1 MIKTVGIVGLGALGV
16 LYGSLLLEK
25 MDRED
30 LLIIADEER
39 IRRYQA
45 EGVYA
50 NGKRCDFRYV
60 TPEEG
65 EEVDLLIFAVK
76 YMALEE
82 AVEMARPF
90 CGERTIVMS
99 FLNGV
104 SSEQMIENIL
114 KPKRLLYSC
123 VQGMDATRVE
133 TPPRCSSADIPPEG
147 RGCHPARAGRVAY
160 ERNAARLGDAV
171 DRQVFYSKAGYIAFG
186 EKDSSRSEA
195 VCEAEEF
202 FERTGLA
209 YQIPKDIR
217 HQLYSKWML
226 NVGVNQTC
234 AVFGVDYGGVQK
246 PGKYRDIMV
255 TAMKEAGSVAA
266 AEGIQ
271 LTEEDLQGWLNIIDG
286 LAPNGQPS
294 MRQDALAGRQTEVE
308 LFAGTVCALGRRH
321 GIPVPQNE
329 EFYRLL
335 TR

>member
-30 LLIIADEER
+30 LLIIADGER

-50 NGKRCDFRYV
+50 NGKKCDFRYV

-82 AVEMARPF
+82 AMEMARPF

-123 VQGMDATRVE
+123 VQGMDATRK
-133 TPPRCSSADIPPEG
+133 
-147 RGCHPARAGRVAY
+147 
-160 ERNAARLGDAV
+160 N
-171 DRQVFYSKAGYIAFG
+171 RQVFYSKVGYIAFG

-195 VCEAEEF
+195 VCEVEEF
-202 FERTGLA
+202 FGRTGLE
-209 YQIPKDIR
+209 YKIPEDIR

-271 LTEEDLQGWLNIIDG
+271 LTEEDLQGWLNTIDG

-335 TR
+335 TRT

>member
-30 LLIIADEER
+30 LRIIADEER

-50 NGKRCDFRYV
+50 NEKRCEFRYV
-60 TPEEG
+60 TPEEA
-65 EEVDLLIFAVK
+65 EPVDLLIFAVK
-76 YMALEE
+76 YMALPE
-82 AVEMARPF
+82 AIEMARPF

-104 SSEQMIENIL
+104 SSEQMIEDVL

-123 VQGMDATRVE
+123 VQGMDATR
-133 TPPRCSSADIPPEG
+133 I
-147 RGCHPARAGRVAY
+147 
-160 ERNAARLGDAV
+160 N
-171 DRQVFYSKAGYIAFG
+171 RQVFYSKAGYIAFG

-195 VCEAEEF
+195 VCETEEF

-209 YQIPKDIR
+209 YKVPEDIR

-246 PGKYRDIMV
+246 PGKCRDIMV
-255 TAMKEAGSVAA
+255 TAMEEARRVAA
-266 AEGIQ
+266 AEGIL
-271 LTEEDLQGWLNIIDG
+271 LTEEDLQGWLDTIDG
-286 LAPNGQPS
+286 LAPAGQPS
-294 MRQDALAGRQTEVE
+294 MRQDVLAGRQTEVE

-335 TR
+335 TGK